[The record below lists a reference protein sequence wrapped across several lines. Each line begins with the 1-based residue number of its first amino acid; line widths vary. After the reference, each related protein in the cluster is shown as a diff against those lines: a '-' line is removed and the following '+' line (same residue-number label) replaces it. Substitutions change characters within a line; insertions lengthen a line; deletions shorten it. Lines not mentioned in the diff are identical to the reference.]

1 MSDYHATERIIAG
14 LIIVGVGSLL
24 SWSVSQNGESG
35 FLGMALV
42 VAMVIGGLWSL
53 AGLVEL
59 LAAPRSPGNEAR
71 IGVPSTEQSQPRN

>member
-14 LIIVGVGSLL
+14 LIVVGVGSLL
-24 SWSVSQNGESG
+24 SWSVSQSGESG
-35 FLGMALV
+35 ILGMALV

-59 LAAPRSPGNEAR
+59 LAAPRSPANEPR
-71 IGVPSTEQSQPRN
+71 VGVSSPEQSPPRN